1 MKSSIR
7 LLHLAIVGIYIP
19 STIAFS
25 ATTPS
30 LQSLLTTHQSGI
42 ASLKEIAST
51 LSADEAVAPQDDVFY
66 LRYVLDD
73 GYGDDDERAA
83 ALTSSIQWRMNDGN
97 SIVTSARNAV
107 KSATADGKW
116 NNEPIQN
123 GAPHGNLIQEYLK
136 TPQCITTSLPTT
148 NDLIYCIRAGKIDD
162 NGLMAAVTI
171 DQMVDFFLY
180 CKEVNAIAADM
191 RSLET
196 DSLIKVITCND
207 LAGVKLIGGSSDF
220 RTSLS
225 AASKKATAYYPSLA
239 GRTLMLNLP
248 TLLGALVKVFTP
260 LFPKTVRNKLRFER
274 GPLKDVEDLRDIAEG
289 GKGRDEFVE
298 QVNALAY
305 D

>member
-1 MKSSIR
+1 MKY
-7 LLHLAIVGIYIP
+7 LLHLAIASISIP
-19 STIAFS
+19 STSAFS
-25 ATTPS
+25 AKSPS

-42 ASLKEIAST
+42 ASLKNIAST
-51 LSADEAVAPQDDVFY
+51 LSGDEAVAPTDDVFY
-66 LRYVLDD
+66 LRYILDD
-73 GYGDDDERAA
+73 GYDNDNERAA
-83 ALTSSIQWRMNDGN
+83 ALKASIEWRLGEGN
-97 SIVTSARNAV
+97 NVVTSARNAV
-107 KSATADGKW
+107 KAATADEGKW
-116 NNEPIQN
+116 NNAPIQSA
-123 GAPHGNLIQEYLK
+123 APHSAIISDYLK

-162 NGLMAAVTI
+162 NGLMAAVSI

-207 LAGVKLIGGSSDF
+207 LAGVKLIGASKDF
-220 RTSLS
+220 RSSLS
-225 AASKKATAYYPSLA
+225 TASKQASICYSAYA

-260 LFPKTVRNKLRFER
+260 LFPKTVRSKLRFEA
-274 GPLKDVEDLRDIAEG
+274 GPLKNVEDLRDIAEG
-289 GKGRDEFVE
+289 GVGRDEFVD